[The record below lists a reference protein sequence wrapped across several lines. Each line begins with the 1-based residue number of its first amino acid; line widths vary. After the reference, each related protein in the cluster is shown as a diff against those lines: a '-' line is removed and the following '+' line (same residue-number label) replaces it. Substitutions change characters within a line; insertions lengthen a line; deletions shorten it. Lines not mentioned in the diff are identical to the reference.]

1 VTDVPLVLLL
11 MMQVAGGAAGG
22 AAPPVVSGRGSPTV
36 TVPRIEE
43 TVEVDGRLDEPV
55 WDRAAR
61 LVDFSQYRPV
71 DGRPAEQP
79 TEVRVWYSP
88 SALYFGIVA
97 SDRDPSSLRATLAD
111 RDNLDQEDTVTIF
124 LDTFS
129 DQRRAFFFT
138 VNALGVQQDGVQSEG
153 TFNAGMIRGGP
164 QADKNPDYLFD
175 SKGRVTDDGYVVEVR
190 IPFKSLRYPGN
201 GPQRWGLNV
210 LRKVQR
216 TGYEDT
222 WTDVR
227 RANSSFLA
235 QSGGIDGL
243 HDLKRGLVT
252 EIQPFVTTAING
264 AADEGGGFARE
275 SADVNPGVNLRLAST
290 NLSFDF
296 TVNPDF
302 SQVESDA
309 AQVTVNER
317 FALFYP
323 EKRPFFLEG
332 IELFTTP
339 NQLVYTRQI
348 ANPIGGAKLSG
359 KLGPLNVAYLAAK
372 EKEGSGGALFNIA
385 RVRRDLGAGST
396 VGVTVTDKSEG
407 DGVFNRLVAAD
418 TRVLFGRMY
427 YVQLQAGG
435 SWTGDGTATRSSP
448 LWMVEMDR
456 TGRAFG
462 FNYKITGIGP
472 DFEARSGYV
481 PRNDIVE
488 ARAFNR
494 FTWYGERG
502 AALETVTTF
511 VNFSRLWRY
520 DAFGRDGAL
529 EGFEQVNVQT
539 QWRGGWNASGSARR
553 AFVRFEEEDY
563 ADYTVAGEA
572 GPEPYQPLD
581 EVSGLT
587 PSASLRTPV
596 FRVFYGQVDVQRGPS
611 AIFAEGAAGHE
622 TRATAS
628 ANVRPTGSI
637 RVEGSYTYSRITR
650 DRDGSEFARTMIPR
664 LKVEYQA
671 TRALFFRV
679 IGQYQAQRQ
688 SALVSAV
695 DGRPLYIDGAP
706 RGATDT
712 GAFRIDFL
720 TSYRPTPGTVAF
732 FGYGS
737 SFAADHLAAMTRLD
751 RTTDGFFV
759 KLAYQFRR

>member
-1 VTDVPLVLLL
+1 MPVVPVVLLL
-11 MMQVAGGAAGG
+11 MQLASATSGGTS
-22 AAPPVVSGRGSPTV
+22 PPVVSGQGSPTV
-36 TVPRIEE
+36 TIPRVEE
-43 TVEVDGRLDEPV
+43 TVEVDGRLDEAV
-55 WDRAAR
+55 WSRAAR
-61 LVDFSQYRPV
+61 LGGFSQYRPV

-79 TEVRVWYSP
+79 TEVLVWYSP
-88 SALYFGIVA
+88 SALHFGIVA
-97 SDRDPSSLRATLAD
+97 HDDDPSSLRATLAD

-153 TFNAGMIRGGP
+153 SFNAGMIRGGP

-175 SKGRVTDDGYVVEVR
+175 SKGHVTGEGYVVEVR

-243 HDLKRGLVT
+243 HDMKRGIVT

-264 AADEGGGFARE
+264 AEGADGGFTRE
-275 SADVNPGVNLRLAST
+275 SADVEPGVNLRLAST

-359 KLGPLNVAYLAAK
+359 KMGPLNVAYLAAK
-372 EKEGSGGALFNIA
+372 EKDESGGALFNIA
-385 RVRRDLGAGST
+385 RVRGDLGAGST
-396 VGVTVTDKSEG
+396 VGVTVTDKSEPG
-407 DGVFNRLVAAD
+407 SAFSRVLAAD
-418 TRVLFGRMY
+418 TRLLFRRMY
-427 YVQLQAGG
+427 FVQLQGGG
-435 SWTGDGTATRSSP
+435 SWTGDGTDTRTSP
-448 LWMVEMDR
+448 LWMIELDR

-481 PRNDIVE
+481 PRNDNVE

-494 FTWYGERG
+494 FSWYGERG

-511 VNFSRLWRY
+511 VNFDRLWRY
-520 DAFGRDGAL
+520 DAFGRDAAL
-529 EGFEQVNVQT
+529 EGYEQVNAQT
-539 QWRGGWNASGSARR
+539 QWRGGWNATGSLRR
-553 AFVRFEEEDY
+553 AFVRFEAEDY

-572 GPEPYQPLD
+572 GPAPYQPLD
-581 EVSGLT
+581 DVRGVT
-587 PSASLRTPV
+587 PSVGFRTPV
-596 FRVFYGQVDVQRGPS
+596 FRVFYGQLDVERGPLP
-611 AIFAEGAAGHE
+611 IFAEGAAGRE
-622 TRATAS
+622 TRTTAS

-637 RVEGSYTYSRITR
+637 RVETSYTYSRITR
-650 DRDGSEFARTMIPR
+650 DRDDSEFARTAISR

-671 TRALFFRV
+671 ARALFFRV
-679 IGQYQAQRQ
+679 VGEYRAERQA
-688 SALVSAV
+688 ALVGAL
-695 DGRPLYIDGAP
+695 DGQPLYIDGAP
-706 RGATDT
+706 RPAEDT
-712 GAFRIDFL
+712 GTFRVDFL
-720 TSYRPTPGTVAF
+720 TSYRPTPGTIAF

-737 SFAADHLAAMTRLD
+737 SLAADHLAAATGLERVS
-751 RTTDGFFV
+751 DGFFV